1 MVSRIDERGY
11 LWLHPL
17 AESQGRSKITAQ
29 FRGQHVRV
37 STLTGSLQAGVIAVP
52 SVHFRSLAHSVPG
65 GLRGAVLA
73 DVGASTRTEV
83 LAAGIGLLSRV
94 TLEKRVARLSDQWL
108 AAPWISTRSGAA
120 ILLGLGRRLRES
132 PVPGTVILA
141 FVTQQHPHN
150 AGLLRVLRSVEAD
163 RALLIAPNGGPHAT
177 VAPASGTDS
186 DDSPSYVEAAQ
197 KIGLRLE
204 RRRSH
209 PLQFGPFGD
218 SKPWKAGQSLTVLQP
233 PTRNG
238 GTPAES
244 TGTREIDL
252 IISLLGRLVGL
263 AATKGPT
270 ETASTSRGRPDASRD
285 GEAASPTLERMVAAL
300 VDEPGISGSEERVRE
315 RIRSLLPR
323 EAADAIRIDSKGNL
337 IVRIGSAP
345 EPTASFIAHMDE
357 IGYEVQRVLTDG
369 TASASLRG
377 GGLPEVFAWQPAS
390 VHGAQGTLPA
400 VMTNSGL
407 LDFGALS
414 RERVESMGVRDGD
427 SATVPKRYRK
437 LLGSRVSG
445 RSLDDRLGCAVLIE
459 AMRRIAR
466 KARRARRSVDFVFSV
481 EEEIGMHGARHYM
494 QGVRPSRVY
503 PIDTFVTAESPF
515 GPEKLAPALLGGG
528 AVLRA
533 IDQSGMTPL
542 SEVERVLAIAKRARI
557 PVQMGV
563 TAGGNDGSVFRFFE
577 TVNVPIGFPLR
588 YAHSPV
594 ETADLRDAES
604 VADLVEALALEEL
617 GLRR

>member
-1 MVSRIDERGY
+1 
-11 LWLHPL
+11 
-17 AESQGRSKITAQ
+17 
-29 FRGQHVRV
+29 
-37 STLTGSLQAGVIAVP
+37 
-52 SVHFRSLAHSVPG
+52 
-65 GLRGAVLA
+65 
-73 DVGASTRTEV
+73 
-83 LAAGIGLLSRV
+83 
-94 TLEKRVARLSDQWL
+94 
-108 AAPWISTRSGAA
+108 
-120 ILLGLGRRLRES
+120 
-132 PVPGTVILA
+132 
-141 FVTQQHPHN
+141 
-150 AGLLRVLRSVEAD
+150 
-163 RALLIAPNGGPHAT
+163 
-177 VAPASGTDS
+177 
-186 DDSPSYVEAAQ
+186 
-197 KIGLRLE
+197 
-204 RRRSH
+204 
-209 PLQFGPFGD
+209 
-218 SKPWKAGQSLTVLQP
+218 
-233 PTRNG
+233 
-238 GTPAES
+238 
-244 TGTREIDL
+244 
-252 IISLLGRLVGL
+252 
-263 AATKGPT
+263 
-270 ETASTSRGRPDASRD
+270 
-285 GEAASPTLERMVAAL
+285 
-300 VDEPGISGSEERVRE
+300 
-315 RIRSLLPR
+315 
-323 EAADAIRIDSKGNL
+323 
-337 IVRIGSAP
+337 
-345 EPTASFIAHMDE
+345 
-357 IGYEVQRVLTDG
+357 
-369 TASASLRG
+369 
-377 GGLPEVFAWQPAS
+377 
-390 VHGAQGTLPA
+390 
-400 VMTNSGL
+400 MTNSGL